1 MSKIKIDLEVL
12 EELWDGKIYPA
23 EQCSPQN
30 NVYKEMTH
38 KLDKV
43 HTQLI
48 EVLEKDSVEL
58 KLFEYYENQ
67 MSSIMDME
75 HKEAFK
81 KGFCLAVSIAAEIL
95 VEQVDKQ

>member
-23 EQCSPQN
+23 EQCCPQN
-30 NVYKEMTH
+30 NVYKEMTQR
-38 KLDKV
+38 LDKV

-48 EVLEKDSVEL
+48 EALEKDSIKLE
-58 KLFEYYENQ
+58 LFERYENQ
-67 MSSIMDME
+67 MASVMEME

-81 KGFCLAVSIAAEIL
+81 KGFCLAVSMAAEIL
-95 VEQVDKQ
+95 VEQVDKR